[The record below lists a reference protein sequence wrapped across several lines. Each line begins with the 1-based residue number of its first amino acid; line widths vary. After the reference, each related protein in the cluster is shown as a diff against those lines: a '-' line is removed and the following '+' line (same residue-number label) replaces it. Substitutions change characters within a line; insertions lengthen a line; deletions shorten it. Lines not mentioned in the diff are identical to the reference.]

1 MRAKHLVKLTHPVKH
16 EVAWRGGLRSR
27 VGEHHGAG
35 AEWRCCVHAAILHA
49 KCDQSQCSPW
59 HHESHH
65 AARQMAN
72 RQRPIVCFKLSRM
85 GERGRCFRE
94 GFARLA

>member
-1 MRAKHLVKLTHPVKH
+1 MGLAPS
-16 EVAWRGGLRSR
+16 GGAVSMLRYYTPS
-27 VGEHHGAG
+27 
-35 AEWRCCVHAAILHA
+35 AI
-49 KCDQSQCSPW
+49 KSQCSPW
-59 HHESHH
+59 HHEPHH

-85 GERGRCFRE
+85 GEMGRCFRE